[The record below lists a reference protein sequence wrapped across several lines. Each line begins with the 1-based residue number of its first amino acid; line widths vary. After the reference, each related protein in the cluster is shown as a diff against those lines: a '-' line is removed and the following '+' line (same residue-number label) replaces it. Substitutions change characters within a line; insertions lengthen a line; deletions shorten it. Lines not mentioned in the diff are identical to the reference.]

1 MALAGDPKEECSL
14 KAISREDRAIE
25 ELPIDEDN
33 LDGAVE
39 LKENKSNE

>member
-14 KAISREDRAIE
+14 KAISREDKAIE
-25 ELPIDEDN
+25 EIHIDEDN
-33 LDGAVE
+33 LDGVVE

>member
-1 MALAGDPKEECSL
+1 MALAGDSKEECSL
-14 KAISREDRAIE
+14 KAISREDKAIE
-25 ELPIDEDN
+25 ELHIDEDN